1 MSAWPLSQRR
11 ETGKSREQSRRRDLT
26 ARTAWTLGARGEDRQ
41 SVLAVREDSNV
52 PEVPDREE
60 VKEDLK
66 TETDSVD
73 LGEVVGAVT
82 KGSAEVDTTEAGVV
96 WEEDGSAGA

>member
-1 MSAWPLSQRR
+1 
-11 ETGKSREQSRRRDLT
+11 
-26 ARTAWTLGARGEDRQ
+26 
-41 SVLAVREDSNV
+41 
-52 PEVPDREE
+52 VPDREE

-82 KGSAEVDTTEAGVV
+82 KGSTEVGLSSSTRPVLNSSLAVIKPNFNEKNVTK
-96 WEEDGSAGA
+96 